1 MNEGKTSALFAA
13 VAVVCLGL
21 AWWSRPDAITNESQL
36 KDEVTGQPVFAKF
49 EDPSEAAS
57 FQIVKYDETL
67 GQLER
72 FEVAKDKTS
81 HMWKLPSYDDYPA
94 DAAEQV
100 RDATTP
106 LISMPILNVVSLDRG
121 DHALYGVV
129 NPDDDSMSVG
139 ESGVGMLVRVKSD
152 SNSVLAEL
160 VIGKEVEGAEGQRYV
175 RVPTEDATYV
185 VELDTTPFT
194 TDFQKWINQQLLEV
208 RGFDIA
214 SIDLRDYAILPTQN
228 GYGMSRNFDADLT
241 FDSAKNAWSLDRM
254 ISYEQGKAVEVEL
267 GEDEKLQDKV
277 LNDLRNA
284 VQDLQIVNV
293 RRKPTGLAADLKA
306 DKSLMENKESLQS
319 LLSQGFIPQEGPD
332 GTEIFATGGETLVG
346 TAAGVKYLLRFGESV
361 ANLSSAVSEDGEESS
376 GLRRYLLVSAVLDE
390 SKFPPPDLEPL
401 PETVADMLARKQAQA
416 AESSPPAAPPAEA
429 APAPANEAPSDDAG
443 KADAAEPASSSDK
456 ASGDKADAEAEAEA
470 DAEAEAEADADATAT
485 ATATE
490 RQPEPATE
498 KQNADEPSEPPAAE
512 PQANETP
519 ADSPAPEDDS
529 PEPSAADDAAEAK
542 PDSAPLG
549 RMRVYPVAF
558 QADPADDA
566 ATGDEPPA
574 ESADAQ
580 PAKADAEVD
589 ADVDAQADA
598 EAAAQAAA
606 EPEQAAK
613 ATPSASSSAEE
624 PAAEEPAAEEPAKSD
639 EELQEELEFVREQI
653 AKENQR
659 KIDARKEKMESA
671 RKRVQELNARFADWY
686 YVVSDEVYKKLKVSR
701 DELIGPATPESA
713 PASESSGMN
722 LPEGFQLPPGFQ
734 GQ

>member
-1 MNEGKTSALFAA
+1 MNEAKTSALFAA
-13 VAVVCLGL
+13 VAVVSLGM

-57 FQIVKYDETL
+57 FQIVKYDEAL

-72 FEVAKDKTS
+72 FEVAKDKS
-81 HMWKLPSYDDYPA
+81 SGMWNLPSYDGYPA

-106 LISMPILNVVSLDRG
+106 LISMPILSVVSLDRG
-121 DHALYGVV
+121 DHTLYGVV

-152 SNSVLAEL
+152 SNQVLAEL
-160 VIGKEVEGAEGQRYV
+160 VIGKEVDGAQGQRYV

-214 SIDLRDYAILPTQN
+214 TVGLRDYAILPTQN

-241 FDSAKNAWSLDRM
+241 FDSAKNAWTLDRL
-254 ISYEQGKAVEVEL
+254 ISYEKGSAVEVEL
-267 GEDEKLQDKV
+267 GENEALQDKV

-319 LLSQGFIPQEGPD
+319 LVSQGFIPQEGPD

-361 ANLSSAVSEDGEESS
+361 ANLSSAVAEDGEESS

-390 SKFPPPDLEPL
+390 SKFPAPDLEPL
-401 PETVADMLARKQAQA
+401 PETVADMLARQQPQATP
-416 AESSPPAAPPAEA
+416 SSPPAEATAPLTE
-429 APAPANEAPSDDAG
+429 APADDAG
-443 KADAAEPASSSDK
+443 DAATSEASELPDAAASPEATETPAAEQSDAAAEPS
-456 ASGDKADAEAEAEA
+456 EAEGV
-470 DAEAEAEADADATAT
+470 
-485 ATATE
+485 
-490 RQPEPATE
+490 EPATE
-498 KQNADEPSEPPAAE
+498 EPAATE
-512 PQANETP
+512 DSE
-519 ADSPAPEDDS
+519 ADAKED
-529 PEPSAADDAAEAK
+529 SAAIR
-542 PDSAPLG
+542 S
-549 RMRVYPVAF
+549 MRVHPVAF
-558 QADPADDA
+558 QAEQAATAAGDTETEEKPSEEQQPEDNPAEAAQAADDSQADDA
-566 ATGDEPPA
+566 ATSQEKPPA
-574 ESADAQ
+574 DNAADAAQ
-580 PAKADAEVD
+580 GDAAQGD
-589 ADVDAQADA
+589 ATD
-598 EAAAQAAA
+598 AAA
-606 EPEQAAK
+606 
-613 ATPSASSSAEE
+613 T
-624 PAAEEPAAEEPAKSD
+624 AEEPAKSD

-659 KIDARKEKMESA
+659 KIDARKEKMEAA

-701 DELIGPATPESA
+701 DELIGPPTSVVEA
-713 PASESSGMN
+713 PPSGPGGLS
-722 LPEGFQLPPGFQ
+722 LPEGFQLPQGFQ
-734 GQ
+734 GQP

>member
-13 VAVVCLGL
+13 VAVVSLAL

-57 FQIVKYDETL
+57 FQIVKYDEAL

-81 HMWKLPSYDDYPA
+81 NMWNLPSYDGYPA

-106 LISMPILNVVSLDRG
+106 LISMPILSVVSLDRG

-152 SNSVLAEL
+152 SNQVLAEL
-160 VIGKEVEGAEGQRYV
+160 VIGKEVDGAEGQRYV

-185 VELDTTPFT
+185 VELNTAPFT

-214 SIDLRDYAILPTQN
+214 TVGLRDYAILPTQN

-241 FDSAKNAWSLDRM
+241 FDSAKNAWALERL
-254 ISYEQGKAVEVEL
+254 ISYEKGNAVEVEL
-267 GEDEKLQDKV
+267 GENEALQDKV

-306 DKSLMENKESLQS
+306 DKSLMDNKESLQS
-319 LLSQGFIPQEGPD
+319 LVSQGFIPQEGPD

-361 ANLSSAVSEDGEESS
+361 ANLSSVVAEDGQESS

-390 SKFPPPDLEPL
+390 SKFPAPDLEPL
-401 PETVADMLARKQAQA
+401 PETVADMLARQQAQA
-416 AESSPPAAPPAEA
+416 APSSLPAQ
-429 APAPANEAPSDDAG
+429 PAPADAS
-443 KADAAEPASSSDK
+443 DAADSEEDREEREESDAPASPE
-456 ASGDKADAEAEAEA
+456 AAE
-470 DAEAEAEADADATAT
+470 T
-485 ATATE
+485 
-490 RQPEPATE
+490 QPEPAAE
-498 KQNADEPSEPPAAE
+498 QEAEPAAE
-512 PQANETP
+512 EQ
-519 ADSPAPEDDS
+519 PE
-529 PEPSAADDAAEAK
+529 
-542 PDSAPLG
+542 
-549 RMRVYPVAF
+549 
-558 QADPADDA
+558 A
-566 ATGDEPPA
+566 ATEPA
-574 ESADAQ
+574 
-580 PAKADAEVD
+580 
-589 ADVDAQADA
+589 
-598 EAAAQAAA
+598 
-606 EPEQAAK
+606 
-613 ATPSASSSAEE
+613 AEE
-624 PAAEEPAAEEPAKSD
+624 PAAEEPAVTEDAETEVKDDSAALRSMRVRPVAFQAEQAAPEVAQTQPEANSEDSPSEEQPPEENQADSAQTADDAQVEADADKTETEQPPADSAADAAQASSVDAAKPAAKPAAEPAKSD

-701 DELIGPATPESA
+701 DELIGPPTSA
-713 PASESSGMN
+713 VEAPPSGLGGLN

-734 GQ
+734 GQP

>member
-13 VAVVCLGL
+13 VAVVSLGL

-57 FQIVKYDETL
+57 FQIVKYDEAL

-72 FEVAKDKTS
+72 FEVAKDKS
-81 HMWKLPSYDDYPA
+81 SNMWKLPSYDGYPA

-106 LISMPILNVVSLDRG
+106 LISMPILSVVSLDRG

-139 ESGVGMLVRVKSD
+139 ESGVGMLVRVKSN
-152 SNSVLAEL
+152 SNQVLAEL
-160 VIGKEVEGAEGQRYV
+160 VIGKEVDGAEGQRYV

-185 VELDTTPFT
+185 VELNTAPFT

-214 SIDLRDYAILPTQN
+214 TVGLRDYAILPTQN

-241 FDSAKNAWSLDRM
+241 FDSAKNAWALERL
-254 ISYEQGKAVEVEL
+254 ISYDKGNSVEVEL
-267 GEDEKLQDKV
+267 GENEALQDKV

-306 DKSLMENKESLQS
+306 DKSLMDNKESLQS
-319 LLSQGFIPQEGPD
+319 LVSQGFIPQEGPD

-361 ANLSSAVSEDGEESS
+361 ANLSSAVAEDGQESS

-390 SKFPPPDLEPL
+390 SKFPAPDLEPL
-401 PETVADMLARKQAQA
+401 PETVADLLARQQAQA
-416 AESSPPAAPPAEA
+416 APGSL
-429 APAPANEAPSDDAG
+429 PAPAAA
-443 KADAAEPASSSDK
+443 ADAAD
-456 ASGDKADAEAEAEA
+456 
-470 DAEAEAEADADATAT
+470 
-485 ATATE
+485 
-490 RQPEPATE
+490 
-498 KQNADEPSEPPAAE
+498 
-512 PQANETP
+512 
-519 ADSPAPEDDS
+519 
-529 PEPSAADDAAEAK
+529 AADDAA
-542 PDSAPLG
+542 
-549 RMRVYPVAF
+549 
-558 QADPADDA
+558 DA
-566 ATGDEPPA
+566 ADSEEPDAPA
-574 ESADAQ
+574 SPEAAETPE
-580 PAKADAEVD
+580 PAAEQDAEPA
-589 ADVDAQADA
+589 ADNPPDT
-598 EAAAQAAA
+598 AA
-606 EPEQAAK
+606 
-613 ATPSASSSAEE
+613 E
-624 PAAEEPAAEEPAKSD
+624 PAAEEPAVTEDAEEEAKDDSAALRSMRVRPVAFQAEQAAPKADDSQPDANPSEKPSAEKQPEENQVETAQAADAAQADADETASEESPAANTADAVQAGSANAATPAAEPAKSD

-659 KIDARKEKMESA
+659 KIDARKENMESA

-701 DELIGPATPESA
+701 DELIGPPTSVVDA
-713 PASESSGMN
+713 PPSGPGGLG

-734 GQ
+734 GQP